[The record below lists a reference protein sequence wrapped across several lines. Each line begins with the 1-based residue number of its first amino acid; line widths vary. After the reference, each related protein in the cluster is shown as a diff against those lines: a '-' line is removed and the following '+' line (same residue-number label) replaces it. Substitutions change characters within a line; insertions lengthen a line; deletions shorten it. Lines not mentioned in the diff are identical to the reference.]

1 MADRRDFTRRT
12 FIKASALS
20 LTAAS
25 LPLSFP
31 AMASDW
37 PSRTIHMVVAFP
49 AGGPT
54 DTAAR
59 LIAQKLSE
67 RLGETIIVDNRPG
80 ASGSVGTSQFIRAK
94 ADGYT
99 ISMFGMPALIA
110 PIVHRNDLYDV
121 RKDFTCVS
129 TVYDLPYVIVTNPE
143 VLPNV
148 DNLQQLIETSKKEDI
163 NYATPGAGSM
173 AHLAMEQ
180 LKQLGD
186 FDMLHIAY
194 NGSAPAITDLIGG
207 QISVMMADMI
217 AAMPHIQS
225 GSIKPIAVGSETG
238 NAFLPEVQT
247 IAEQGFPGFEAST
260 WSGLIAP
267 NDTPAEIVERLD
279 RELSEILADP
289 ALQEQMKQVGALP
302 AYEPKAQMEARLQS
316 EYDRWNT
323 VAHDVD
329 IWNT

>member
-1 MADRRDFTRRT
+1 MADKRDFTRRT
-12 FIKASALS
+12 FMKASALS
-20 LTAAS
+20 LTAAA

-37 PSRTIHMVVAFP
+37 PSRPVHMVVAFP

-54 DTAAR
+54 DTTAR

-67 RLGETIIVDNRPG
+67 RLGEPVIVDNRAG
-80 ASGSVGTSQFIRAK
+80 ASGSVGTSQFIRSR

-110 PIVHRNDLYDV
+110 PIVHRNNLYNV
-121 RKDFTCVS
+121 LEDFTCVA
-129 TVYDLPYVIVTNPE
+129 TVYDLPYVIVTNPN
-143 VLPNV
+143 VLPDV
-148 DNLQQLIETSKKEDI
+148 DSLEQLIATTREDDI
-163 NYATPGAGSM
+163 NYSTPGAGSM

-180 LKQLGD
+180 LKKLGD

-217 AAMPHIQS
+217 AAMPHIQA
-225 GSIKPIAVGSETG
+225 GSIKPIALGSESG
-238 NAFLPEVQT
+238 KAFLPDVQT

-260 WSGLIAP
+260 WSGLIVP
-267 NDTPAEIVERLD
+267 NDTPEPIIERLSK
-279 RELSEILADP
+279 ELGEILADEE
-289 ALQEQMKQVGALP
+289 LQKQMMQVGALP
-302 AYEPKAQMEARLQS
+302 TYEPKARMEERLKS
-316 EYDRWNT
+316 EYERWNT